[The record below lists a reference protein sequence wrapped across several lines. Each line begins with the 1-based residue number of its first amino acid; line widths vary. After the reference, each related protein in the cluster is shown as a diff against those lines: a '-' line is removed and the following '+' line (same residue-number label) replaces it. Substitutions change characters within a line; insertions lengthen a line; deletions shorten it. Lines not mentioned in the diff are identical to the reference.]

1 MSDVTSETRRG
12 KRALL
17 VVALGV
23 YLVMLVFPFAASTL
37 LAPAAGVAF
46 LIAGWAVGL
55 AILVQWFRRGS
66 WWALAVPPAALAFWV
81 VTLAFGDAV
90 LGWTA

>member
-1 MSDVTSETRRG
+1 MSKTARP

-17 VVALGV
+17 IGALGV
-23 YLVMLVFPFAASTL
+23 YLVMLVFPFAASIL

-46 LIAGWAVGL
+46 LIAAWPVGL
-55 AILVQWFRRGS
+55 AILVRWFRRGS

-81 VTLAFGDAV
+81 ATIALGEAV
-90 LGWTA
+90 FDWTA